1 VLKVE
6 CEVKKD
12 EEVDV
17 QTLMQRLRHHVLV
30 NRIRVK
36 QYFADY
42 DPLNS
47 GAITKARFQRGL
59 SYMGLSSL
67 GQHHLTAAQLATIC
81 HIYEDPKDP
90 QKVAWTRFTADMESV
105 FTLPNLEYTPSTQV
119 PPSSIYK
126 VPKPGTMDWRFADKP
141 QRDFTEKTLARL
153 AAYVAERRALV
164 RPFLK
169 SLDPQNN
176 GHLSRA
182 RFRAGLTVSELHCT
196 EAEMQAL
203 ESRFGNDVGV
213 DYRAFLD
220 IIEPRPTPEFRF
232 LTRLKE
238 LRTTNDKPPLPEL
251 YPADS
256 LEALLQKIK
265 TKVLFIT
272 QVVCTRCITQ
282 E

>member
-1 VLKVE
+1 MQVE
-6 CEVKKD
+6 CEVKAD

-17 QTLMQRLRHHVLV
+17 PALMQRLRHHVLV

-36 QYFADY
+36 QYFADF

-47 GAITKARFQRGL
+47 GAVSRAQFERGL

-67 GQHHLTAAQLATIC
+67 GQHHLTAAQLATLC
-81 HIYEDPKDP
+81 NVYEVPGDDP
-90 QKVAWTRFTADMESV
+90 QRKVAWTRFAADMESV
-105 FTLPNLEYTPSTQV
+105 FTLPNLEYSPSAQV
-119 PPSSIYK
+119 PPSSIYEA
-126 VPKPGTMDWRFADKP
+126 PKPGTMDWRFADGP
-141 QRDFTEKTLARL
+141 QRDFTDRTLARL

-169 SLDPQNN
+169 SLDPHNN

-182 RFRAGLTVSELHCT
+182 RFRAGLTVAELHCA

-213 DYRAFLD
+213 DYFAFLD
-220 IIEPRPTPEFRF
+220 VVEPTPPPDFRF
-232 LTRLKE
+232 LVRLKE
-238 LRTTNDKPPLPEL
+238 LRTTNDKPPVPEL

-265 TKVLFIT
+265 TKVL
-272 QVVCTRCITQ
+272 
-282 E
+282 